1 MTQRWNDLLSE
12 RFGDDLHLRQI
23 QARPGQ
29 SAPIPEWLHPEITRC
44 LNEQG
49 ISHLWQHQLDA
60 LDSFEQGSNVV
71 IATGTASGK
80 SLCYQLPII
89 QQALTSPTSRAL
101 YIAPTKALGHDQSR
115 SLIEWNLREL
125 QVATMDGDTDS
136 VERRFAR
143 DHANVVVTNPDML
156 HFGILGQHDA
166 WAKFIRELTIIAV
179 DECHIYRGV
188 FGAQVSNVLKRLL
201 RIARMYGTSP
211 QIVMASATVSQ
222 PAAHAQML
230 TGRQF
235 SEVTTDTSARGELSL
250 ALTLPQITLGTN
262 IDGEALRRSAIAEAS
277 DALTDLVIESARTL
291 VFVRSRKA
299 AETVASITRDHLA
312 ESAPELVEK
321 VTSYRAGYLP
331 QERREIEARLRDG
344 SLIGAATTTALE
356 LGVDISGLDAV
367 VLTGWPGTRASFW
380 QQVGR
385 AGRDGHDA
393 RALLIA
399 SDNPLDQY
407 LVKHPEMIFDNPVEA
422 SVCDPSN
429 ANVLGPH
436 LLAAA
441 CELHLCEEDLELFGD
456 SEHVRSLI
464 EEHCREGLLKH
475 RPLGWYW
482 NGHGRAHSMVSI
494 RGAGAAPYSIVEE
507 GTGRIVGT
515 IDAAAAFLQVHPGA
529 IYVHLGETYFV
540 NSLDIEES
548 IAFVHI
554 LDVDYTTYA
563 QEITSVALV
572 EQQEAKR
579 WGPFEVS
586 RGIVDVTEHVI
597 GFQRRRLL
605 TGQILG
611 NEPLDLPE
619 QTLRTQGMWWT
630 IPRETLDILQIGD
643 VAGAAH
649 AAEHAAIGL
658 LPLFS
663 MCDRWDIGGV
673 SVSEHP
679 DNGLCTIV
687 IYDGQAGGA
696 GFTHHGFAVADQ
708 WLSATR
714 DVIQECECTHGC
726 PGCVQS
732 PKCGNNNNPLDK
744 QAALRIL
751 DEMLRYSSKDQHA
764 N

>member
-1 MTQRWNDLLSE
+1 MTQRWNDLLHE
-12 RFGDDLHLRQI
+12 RFGEDLHLRQI
-23 QARPGQ
+23 AARPGQ
-29 SAPIPEWLHPEITRC
+29 SAPMPEWLHPEITQR

-49 ISHLWQHQLDA
+49 ITQLWQHQLDA
-60 LDSFEQGSNVV
+60 LELIQAGSNAV

-89 QQALTSPTSRAL
+89 QEAFTSPTSRSL

-143 DHANVVVTNPDML
+143 DHANVVITNPDML
-156 HFGILGQHDA
+156 HFGILGQHEA
-166 WAKFIRELTIIAV
+166 WAKFIRELKIIAV

-201 RIARMYGTSP
+201 RISSMYGSSP

-235 SEVTTDTSARGELSL
+235 AEVTADTSARGELSL
-250 ALTLPQITLGTN
+250 ALTLPQVTLGTN
-262 IDGEALRRSAIAEAS
+262 IDDEALRRSAIAEAS

-291 VFVRSRKA
+291 VFVRSHKA
-299 AETVASITRDHLA
+299 AETVASIARDHLSEA
-312 ESAPELVEK
+312 APELVDK

-331 QERREIEARLRDG
+331 QERRDIEARLRDG

-356 LGVDISGLDAV
+356 LGVDVSGLDAV

-399 SDNPLDQY
+399 SDNPLDHY

-422 SVCDPSN
+422 SVCDPAN
-429 ANVLGPH
+429 ENVLGPH

-441 CELHLCEEDLELFGD
+441 SELHLREEDLDLFGPP
-456 SEHVRSLI
+456 EHVRSLI
-464 EEHCREGLLKH
+464 EEQCGLGLLKK

-482 NGHGRAHSMVSI
+482 NGHGRAQSMVNI
-494 RGAGAAPYSIVEE
+494 RGTGAAPYSIVEE

-515 IDAAAAFLQVHPGA
+515 IDAGAAFLQVHPGA

-540 NSLDIEES
+540 KTLDIEER
-548 IAFVHI
+548 IAFVHTI
-554 LDVDYTTYA
+554 DVDYTTYA

-572 EQQEAKR
+572 EQQEAKW

-611 NEPLDLPE
+611 NDPLDLPE

-630 IPRETLDILQIGD
+630 IPRETLNTLQIGD

-673 SVSEHP
+673 SVAEHP
-679 DNGLCTIV
+679 DNGMCTIV
-687 IYDGQAGGA
+687 IYDGQSGGA
-696 GFTHHGFAVADQ
+696 GFTHHGFSVATQ
-708 WLSATR
+708 WLAATR
-714 DVIQECECTHGC
+714 NVIADCECSQGC
-726 PGCVQS
+726 PACVQS

-751 DEMLRYSSKDQHA
+751 DAMLSHADQDELQ

>member
-1 MTQRWNDLLSE
+1 MNQRWNDLLIE
-12 RFGDDLHLRQI
+12 RFGDDIHLRQFP
-23 QARPGQ
+23 ARLGETSP
-29 SAPIPEWLHPEITRC
+29 PPEWLHPEISAR
-44 LNEQG
+44 LAQQG
-49 ISHLWQHQLDA
+49 ITQLWLHQADA
-60 LDSFEQGSNVV
+60 LREVSQGSNVV

-89 QQALTSPTSRAL
+89 QQAFDVPVSRAL

-115 SLIEWNLREL
+115 SLLEWNFRQL

-143 DHANVVVTNPDML
+143 DHANVVITNPDML
-156 HFGILGQHDA
+156 HFGILGQHES
-166 WAKFIRELTIIAV
+166 WAKFIRELKIIAV
-179 DECHIYRGV
+179 DECHVYRGV

-201 RIARMYGTSP
+201 RIAQFYGAQP
-211 QIVMASATVSQ
+211 QVVMASATVSQ
-222 PAAHAQML
+222 PAQHAHML
-230 TGRQF
+230 TGREF
-235 SEVTTDTSARGELSL
+235 VEVTTDTSARGELSL
-250 ALTLPQITLGTN
+250 ALTLPQVTLGTN

-277 DALTDLVIESARTL
+277 DALTDLVIDSARTL

-331 QERREIEARLRDG
+331 QERRDIEARLRDG

-399 SDNPLDQY
+399 SDNPLDHY

-422 SVCDPSN
+422 SVCDPTN

-436 LLAAA
+436 LLSAAS
-441 CELHLCEEDLELFGD
+441 ELHLREEDLPIFGPPEL
-456 SEHVRSLI
+456 VRSLI
-464 EEHCREGLLKH
+464 EEQCSAGLLKQ

-482 NGHGRAHSMVSI
+482 NGHGRAQSMVNI
-494 RGAGAAPYSIVEE
+494 RGTGAAPYSIVEE

-540 NSLDIEES
+540 NTLNIEER
-548 IAFVHI
+548 IAFVHSV
-554 LDVDYTTYA
+554 DVDYSTYA

-572 EQQEAKR
+572 EQQDAKW

-597 GFQRRRLL
+597 GYQRRRLL

-611 NEPLDLPE
+611 NDPLDLPE

-630 IPRETLDILQIGD
+630 IPRETLDTLQIGD

-649 AAEHAAIGL
+649 AAEHAAIGI

-673 SVSEHP
+673 SVTEHP

-687 IYDGQAGGA
+687 IYDGQSGGA
-696 GFTHHGFAVADQ
+696 GFTHHGFDVATQ
-708 WLSATR
+708 WLGATR
-714 DVIQECECTHGC
+714 DVIQECDCTHGC

-751 DEMLRYSSKDQHA
+751 DAMLRHA
-764 N
+764 PKEALQN

>member
-1 MTQRWNDLLSE
+1 MNQHWNDLLSE
-12 RFGDDLHLRQI
+12 RFGEDLHLRQI
-23 QARPGQ
+23 PARLGQ
-29 SAPIPEWLHPEITRC
+29 SASLPDWFNPEISAR

-49 ISHLWQHQLDA
+49 IERLWQHQVEA
-60 LDSFEQGSNVV
+60 LEQFRQGKNVV

-89 QQALTSPTSRAL
+89 QQALSAPKSRAL

-143 DHANVVVTNPDML
+143 DHANVVITNPDML
-156 HFGILGQHDA
+156 HFGILGQHDS
-166 WAKFIRELTIIAV
+166 WSKFLRELTIIAV

-201 RIARMYGTSP
+201 RIAHMYGASP

-222 PAAHAQML
+222 PAEHAHML
-230 TGRQF
+230 TGRTF
-235 SEVTTDTSARGELSL
+235 VEVTTDTSARGELSL
-250 ALTLPQITLGTN
+250 ALTLPQVTLGTN

-312 ESAPELVEK
+312 ESAPDLVEK

-331 QERREIEARLRDG
+331 QERRDIERQLRDG

-385 AGRDGHDA
+385 AGRDGHSA
-393 RALLIA
+393 RALMIA

-407 LVKHPEMIFDNPVEA
+407 LVKHPEMIFDNPVES
-422 SVCDPSN
+422 SVCDPTN

-441 CELHLCEEDLELFGD
+441 AELHLREEDLELFGD
-456 SEHVRSLI
+456 RDHVRSI
-464 EEHCREGLLKH
+464 VEEQCAAGLLKQ

-482 NGHGRAHSMVSI
+482 NGHGRAQSMVDI
-494 RGAGAAPYSIVEE
+494 RGGGAAPYGIVEE

-515 IDAAAAFLQVHPGA
+515 IDSAAAFLQVHPGA

-540 NSLDIEES
+540 NSLDIAEH
-548 IAFVHI
+548 IAFVHTI
-554 LDVDYTTYA
+554 DVDYSTYA

-572 EQQEAKR
+572 EQQQATW

-597 GFQRRRLL
+597 GYQRRRLL

-611 NEPLDLPE
+611 NDPLDLPE

-630 IPRETLDILQIGD
+630 IPRETLDQLEIGD

-649 AAEHAAIGL
+649 AAEHAAIGM

-673 SVSEHP
+673 SVTEHP
-679 DNGLCTIV
+679 DNGLCTVV
-687 IYDGQAGGA
+687 IYDGQSGGA
-696 GFTHHGFAVADQ
+696 GFTHHGFDVAAQ
-708 WLSATR
+708 WLGATR
-714 DVIQECECTHGC
+714 DVIRECGCSQGC

-751 DEMLRYSSKDQHA
+751 DAMLSHVNVNPSES
-764 N
+764 